1 MIQDLDIDKL
11 PQGYYTQSGTVLQR
25 RDTVKNGQ
33 SLLLFLRD
41 LGPRWVS
48 APSGSAKNRFGGA
61 VEPMVWGT
69 YSLYQ
74 SPNRLYLQGAEVKED
89 FLSLRSSPD
98 KLNAALGFYKKVLKV
113 LMNSHASNDVL
124 TLLWSC
130 MLLLGE
136 DIDSSAAEFR
146 FTWRLLNLAGCAPS
160 LQHCVLCGARLIKG
174 KSYWNNDGGICCD
187 NCSLGVAQEAVP
199 LCDLQY
205 AALLSHENFIKWSL
219 KTEHKNLYKEYTG
232 KLLNYFDML

>member
-25 RDTVKNGQ
+25 RDSVKSGQ

-48 APSGSAKNRFGGA
+48 APSSAAKNRFGGA
-61 VEPMVWGT
+61 VEPIVWGT

-74 SPNRLYLQGAEVKED
+74 SPTRLYLQGAEVKED
-89 FLSLRSSPD
+89 FLALRSAPERLST
-98 KLNAALGFYKKVLKV
+98 ALGFYKKVLRV

-130 MLLLGE
+130 MSLLCEGVLPA
-136 DIDSSAAEFR
+136 AAEFR
-146 FTWRLLNLAGCAPS
+146 FTWRLLNLTGCAPS
-160 LQHCVLCGARLIKG
+160 LQYCVTCGAPLEKNN
-174 KSYWNNDGGICCD
+174 SYWIDDGGVCCEK
-187 NCSLGVAQEAVP
+187 CATEKRGEAIA
-199 LCDLQY
+199 LANLQY
-205 AALLSHENFIKWSL
+205 AALLSHENFIKWSP
-219 KTEHKNLYKEYTG
+219 KAGDKSLYTLYSN